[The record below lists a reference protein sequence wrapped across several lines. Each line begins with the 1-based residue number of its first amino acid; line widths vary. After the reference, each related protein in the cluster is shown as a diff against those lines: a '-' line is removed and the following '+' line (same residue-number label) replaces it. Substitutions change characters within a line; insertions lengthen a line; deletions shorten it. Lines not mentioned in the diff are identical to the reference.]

1 MKGSVGSALLLVFVD
16 SGKELPATLLLRPF
30 NYETLATRAHEKASL
45 EDLGNAAP
53 AALLVMAVGLLAVAL
68 LARANL
74 GLRKPAARGIAGDGP
89 V

>member
-1 MKGSVGSALLLVFVD
+1 MLALDAAGCVPRAAA
-16 SGKELPATLLLRPF
+16 SRQAGEWRRAPTP
-30 NYETLATRAHEKASL
+30 LATRAHEKASL